1 MQALAFILAVH
12 NHQPVGNQPEVVERV
27 YQSAYLPFIE
37 ALEEVPDA
45 KVAIHYSGSLIDW
58 LIDTHPEFVDRVCRL
73 VRHGQVELLA
83 GAYYEPILAIIPD
96 EDKVEQIQAFTS
108 RLQEVF
114 GTTPAGFWLAERAW
128 EPHLAKHIRDAGMH
142 FTFLDDTIFYGA
154 GIHEQAMF
162 QHYLTED
169 QGRPL
174 IVFPIPQRLRYL
186 VPFEDPTETIAY
198 LKAIEAHDN
207 AVAVLADDGEKFGA
221 WPGTY
226 ETVYGTKQGQGWLQR
241 FVSLLDDQEIRMLT
255 PSEYV
260 RQASTGGHVYL
271 PTASY
276 SELMEWALPVE
287 VSTQYQEA
295 QKRLRAPYAVF
306 LRGGYWRNFLTKYEE
321 SNHLYR
327 KMLYVAAKVQ
337 GMHGPTK
344 REAKREVWKGQCND
358 AYWHG
363 VFGGLYLSHLRA
375 ATFQHLIRAEQ
386 LADLELHAPAAEWL
400 ELAETDF
407 DGDLQP
413 EILVNTQLMSAYV
426 DPWRGGTL
434 VEWDLKSHEL
444 NLLDTLTRRPEAYHK
459 ELMKHRKRKQT
470 AEDREKATSI
480 HELVRTSDETL
491 KRYLVYDTYRRV
503 SLIDHFLP
511 PVTRMQAFATAS
523 FTELG
528 DFVTQPYRYETR
540 IGNGTARI
548 ALFRLGNITSN
559 GTAIPLAVTKTII
572 VTNDRPQLTLLYQ
585 LENRGTESFQTLFGT
600 ELNLSPVFAH
610 LHSGASQESAEALRG
625 VHERITS
632 FVLTAA
638 KADIRLQVT
647 TSIPA
652 TVWQFP
658 VYTVSQSE
666 KGFERGLQ
674 GWCVLPLWM
683 LELEPGSRW
692 EAQLTYSLAES
703 QRKKG
708 QMDVSTP

>member
-1 MQALAFILAVH
+1 MQALSFILAVH

-27 YQSAYLPFIE
+27 YHTAYLPFLE
-37 ALEEVPDA
+37 ALEELPGA
-45 KVAIHYSGSLIDW
+45 NVAIHYSGCLIDW
-58 LIDTHPEFVDRVCRL
+58 FIETHPEFVDRVRRL
-73 VRHGQVELLA
+73 VRNGQVELLA
-83 GAYYEPILAIIPD
+83 GGYYEPILAIIPD
-96 EDKVEQIQAFTS
+96 EDKVEQIQAFAS

-114 GTTPAGFWLAERAW
+114 GTTPAGFWLTERAW
-128 EPHLAKHIRDAGMH
+128 EPHLAKHICDAGMH
-142 FTFLDDTIFYGA
+142 FTFLDDTIFHGA
-154 GIHEQAMF
+154 GLREQAMF

-169 QGRPL
+169 QGRSL
-174 IVFPIPQRLRYL
+174 IVFPVPKRLRYL
-186 VPFEDPTETIAY
+186 IPFEGPEETIAY
-198 LKAIEAHDN
+198 FRTIEAHGS

-226 ETVYGTKQGQGWLQR
+226 ETVYGTTQGQGWLPR
-241 FVSLLDDQEIRMLT
+241 FVALLQEHEVHMIS
-255 PSEYV
+255 PSEYL
-260 RQASTGGHVYL
+260 RHAGTGGHVYL

-276 SELMEWALPVE
+276 SELMEWALPVDITGE
-287 VSTQYQEA
+287 YRKAQELLK
-295 QKRLRAPYAVF
+295 KRVAAAAF

-386 LADLELHAPAAEWL
+386 LADAELHAPAAEWL

-413 EILVNTQLMSAYV
+413 EILVNTQLMNAYV
-426 DPWRGGTL
+426 DPGRGGTL
-434 VEWDLKSHEL
+434 VEWDLKSREL
-444 NLLDTLTRRPEAYHK
+444 NLLDTLTRRPEAYHI
-459 ELMKHRKRKQT
+459 ELMKHRKRAQT
-470 AEDREKATSI
+470 GAKREKATSI
-480 HELVRTSDETL
+480 HELVRTSDEAL
-491 KRYLVYDTYRRV
+491 QRYMVYDTYRRV
-503 SLIDHFLP
+503 SLIDRFLP
-511 PVTRMQAFATAS
+511 PATHMQAFANAS

-528 DFVTQPYRYETR
+528 DFVEQPYRYETR
-540 IGNGTARI
+540 IGNSTARI
-548 ALFRLGNITSN
+548 ALFRLGNITIR

-572 VTNDRPQLTLLYQ
+572 VTKDSPQLTLLYQ
-585 LENRGTESFQTLFGT
+585 LENKGTRGVQARFGT
-600 ELNLSPVFAH
+600 ELNLSPVFARSEE
-610 LHSGASQESAEALRG
+610 LEGAREE
-625 VHERITS
+625 ITS
-632 FVLTAA
+632 VALIPSKT
-638 KADIRLQVT
+638 DVRLQIT
-647 TSIPA
+647 TSSPA

-666 KGFERGLQ
+666 KEFERGLQ
-674 GWCVLPLWM
+674 GWCVLPLWP

-692 EAQLTYSLAES
+692 EVQLTCLFPCREPA
-703 QRKKG
+703 QG